1 VDQFSALIWLKWTL
15 FRNSMRSRK
24 AALSRI
30 ASMLGTI
37 IALLFSL
44 FVAFVLGIVVHMAV
58 SPDSAQG
65 LAQLSQDQ
73 ALRDEMRRYLQSASL
88 LIFVIFTFLYLM
100 WATVPLSL
108 GGGSQFTPGRLL
120 IYPVSLSKLFA
131 LDFLS
136 EFTNIASIF
145 AIPIILAVAIGAGL
159 GLGNVLWALLVA
171 LFAIACGISITKWL
185 STSLGALMQKQRT
198 RGETVLA
205 LIGVVVG
212 LGGAFMGQLAQYMTR
227 HAESLSSLRW
237 TPPGAAATALTEG
250 LSEGGG
256 GAYVLALLTLAGY

>member
-1 VDQFSALIWLKWTL
+1 MDQFSALIWLKWTL
-15 FRNSMRSRK
+15 VRNSLRSRK

-37 IALLFSL
+37 IALAFALFL
-44 FVAFVLGIVVHMAV
+44 AVILGLVVHMAV
-58 SPDSAQG
+58 SPDSAQN
-65 LAQLSQDQ
+65 LAQFSQD
-73 ALRDEMRRYLQSASL
+73 AILRDEMRRYLQSASL
-88 LIFVIFTFLYLM
+88 LVFVIFTFLYLM

-120 IYPVSLSKLFA
+120 LYPVSLGKLFA

-185 STSLGALMQKQRT
+185 STSRRRRRRLRSRT
-198 RGETVLA
+198 SQPCRLHMPLRRRHLLHSA
-205 LIGVVVG
+205 PRS
-212 LGGAFMGQLAQYMTR
+212 AQCWRSKARVSAADTNTR
-227 HAESLSSLRW
+227 QS
-237 TPPGAAATALTEG
+237 
-250 LSEGGG
+250 
-256 GAYVLALLTLAGY
+256 